1 MKKGKSM
8 YYKLSFVFAILAL
21 PALAQEPV
29 FDMAATD
36 ACLAEGGGAACIG
49 RSARACME
57 NSEFGGSNVGMGMC
71 LGQER
76 QTWEDR
82 MGAAYDSVMAKALE
96 ADALMATYENIAAPR
111 QVPALEAMQQD
122 WRAYLGSRCEG
133 YVAALWQGGSGTG
146 IAVTECA
153 LQETARQALFLQSVD
168 KEY

>member
-1 MKKGKSM
+1 M
-8 YYKLSFVFAILAL
+8 YFKLSFVFGLLAL
-21 PALAQEPV
+21 PALAQELV

-49 RSARACME
+49 RSANACME
-57 NSEFGGSNVGMGMC
+57 SSDIGGSNLGMGMC
-71 LGQER
+71 LGQEL
-76 QTWEDR
+76 QAWGDR
-82 MGAAYDSVMAKALE
+82 MSAAYDSVMAKAIE

-122 WRAYLGSRCEG
+122 WQAYQGSRCEG
-133 YVAALWQGGSGTG
+133 FVAALWQGGSGTG

-153 LQETARQALFLQSVD
+153 LQETARQAQFLQSVD